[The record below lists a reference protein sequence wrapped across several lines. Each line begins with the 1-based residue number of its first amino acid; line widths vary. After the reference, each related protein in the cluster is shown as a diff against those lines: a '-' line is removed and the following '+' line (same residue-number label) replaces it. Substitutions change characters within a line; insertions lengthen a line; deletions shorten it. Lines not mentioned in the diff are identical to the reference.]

1 MLRESTMG
9 TLRKTFLSNLLLL
22 IGINLLIKPFYLLVI
37 EAGVQE
43 RLGPDAYGMYFALL
57 NISFILNILPDLGI
71 TNWNNRH
78 VAAEGIVHASQ
89 LKKLLRIR
97 SLLGLVYLFTCI
109 GVAFYMHYN
118 DYEVAWLIILGF
130 NQVLSTGV
138 LFLRSYLTGVHA
150 FASDRFVSILDRL
163 LLIGMLGSAL
173 LFIPRDEVFPISYF
187 IYSQTIAYGA
197 TFLIALF
204 FVFRIRS
211 QDSIG
216 ASLSTDDVLVAS
228 SPFALLILFSMISGR
243 IDAVMLERMH
253 GSFEAGIYAMA
264 FRLGDMLTMISYLF
278 AVLLLPLFTRLVA
291 RNEEP
296 RDLFGISFRLLL
308 AGCTWIILISYFE
321 SKAILDMLFSE
332 YTIEASQVLP
342 WTIGSAAM
350 FSLQY
355 ATGTLLTAGNK
366 MKIMIVIALV
376 SLAINI
382 YINARL
388 IPLRGSTGAAQTAF
402 ITQSFVFIIQC
413 VFIHYYYRVWTVGLI
428 TRSVLFVALS
438 FSMSY
443 AIALNSMSAGTI
455 ILLITA
461 VVITL
466 GILLKML
473 PLSDIKKLMPIS
485 TNQQQEEI

>member
-1 MLRESTMG
+1 MG
-9 TLRKTFLSNLLLL
+9 ALRKTFLSNLLLL

-78 VAAEGIVHASQ
+78 VASEGVVHASQ
-89 LKKLLRIR
+89 LGKLLRIR
-97 SLLGLVYLFTCI
+97 SLLALIYLFACTCI
-109 GVAFYMHYN
+109 GLYMHY
-118 DYEVAWLIILGF
+118 DGYEVAWLIILGF

-163 LLIGMLGSAL
+163 LLIGMLGAAL
-173 LFIPRDEVFPISYF
+173 MLIPRDEVFPLSYL

-197 TFLIALF
+197 TFLITLLL
-204 FVFRIRS
+204 VFRLRS
-211 QDSIG
+211 TEITG
-216 ASLSTDDVLVAS
+216 APLSTDNVLSAS
-228 SPFALLILFSMISGR
+228 FPFALLILFSMISGR
-243 IDAVMLERMH
+243 IDAVMLERMQ
-253 GSFEAGIYAMA
+253 GSYDAGIYAMA

-278 AVLLLPLFTRLVA
+278 AVLLLPLFSRQLA

-296 RDLFGISFRLLL
+296 RELFGIAFRLLV
-308 AGCTWIILISYFE
+308 AGCTWIFLVSYFE
-321 SKAILDMLFSE
+321 SKSILDLLFHE
-332 YTIEASQVLP
+332 YTMEASHVLP

-366 MKIMIVIALV
+366 MKIMIVTALI
-376 SLAINI
+376 SLGINL
-382 YINARL
+382 YMNAML
-388 IPLRGSTGAAQTAF
+388 IPLRGAVGAAQTAF
-402 ITQSFVFIIQC
+402 ITQSFVFLVQCFFIQK
-413 VFIHYYYRVWTVGLI
+413 YYHVWTMGLI
-428 TRSVLFVALS
+428 GRSILFFALS
-438 FSMSY
+438 FTAAYLLAMKD
-443 AIALNSMSAGTI
+443 ISAGSS

-461 VVITL
+461 IVAIL
-466 GILLKML
+466 GVLIKMIPFRDIQKIL
-473 PLSDIKKLMPIS
+473 PIS
-485 TNQQQEEI
+485 ASSQQEEI